1 MVVDFQDVEAT
12 RSSERRRASDVTV
25 TARVVPTVLTGA
37 AFVVL
42 RSFGALGDLPLFV
55 LLPLL
60 AVAGVVAELFGR
72 QLRPDSSRLAVHAA
86 VAAQVLAVATIT
98 YAIGWGAALSIGYVF
113 VLSRM
118 LDDADARV
126 WRVALAWTVVG
137 ITLGECAV
145 AIGLVPTYIPEPDVH
160 VLAVL
165 GLLGAGFVMHL
176 LGVKTAQNDES
187 LRRRDDAERELR
199 NTLSLL
205 TATLDATADGVV
217 VVDASGS
224 LGQYNEQFAR
234 MWQLSG
240 NEVAI
245 RDQDAAIRAILDQL
259 VRPEVFLAR
268 FEEIKASSEEDSN
281 DTLEFKDGRVYE
293 RRSRPQRVDGNVV
306 GRVWSFRDVTDR
318 TRLVN
323 ELAHQAF
330 HDSLTGLANRALL
343 RDRLEHALARARR
356 SGATVSVLFC
366 DLDGFKMV
374 NDTMGHDAGDMLLV
388 EVARR
393 FQIGVREG
401 DTVARLGGDEF
412 AIVVDETT
420 ANGATSLARRLLD
433 VLSDPFDINGREVF
447 ARASIGIADNHV
459 EALDADELL
468 CRADIAMYAA
478 KAKGRDRFEIFES
491 TMQVDLA
498 ARHELYGDLRH
509 ALAVGQ
515 FALYYQPLVDLE
527 TNKVVSVEAL
537 LRWRHPRRGIVGPDE
552 IIPICEETGLI
563 IEIGRWVLREACR
576 QIAEWSP
583 TLSGQTRICVNVS
596 AQQLYHDTFV
606 ADVAAALSEAD
617 LDAQRLVLELTE
629 STLLSNT
636 ALVQTQLNALKAL
649 GVHVAIDDFGTGYSS
664 LSYLHT
670 FPVDV
675 LKIDRSFVQR
685 LNADSDDQSGKLV
698 RSIVGMA
705 ENLGLGVVAEG
716 IEEEEQLAAVRD
728 AGCATGQG
736 FLFARPL
743 PADQVPLAISR
754 LSRAPAAKRRTTVT
768 RTTDGPR

>member
-1 MVVDFQDVEAT
+1 MDT
-12 RSSERRRASDVTV
+12 NRGSEPRRANALTLAALVG
-25 TARVVPTVLTGA
+25 PTVVTGI
-37 AFVVL
+37 AFAVL
-42 RSFGALGDLPLFV
+42 RSFGVLGNLPRFV
-55 LLPLL
+55 LLPVL
-60 AVAGVVAELFGR
+60 AAAGVVSELFGR
-72 QLRPDSSRLAVHAA
+72 RLTRDSSRLVLHTA
-86 VAAQVLAVATIT
+86 VAAQVLAVATVT

-113 VLSRM
+113 VLSRL
-118 LDDADARV
+118 LDDADSRV

-137 ITLGECAV
+137 VTLGECAIAV
-145 AIGLVPTYIPEPDVH
+145 GIVPTYIPEPDVH

-165 GLLGAGFVMHL
+165 GVLGTAFVMYL
-176 LGVKTAQNDES
+176 LGVKTSQSEES

-205 TATLDATADGVV
+205 TATLDATADGIVV
-217 VVDASGS
+217 AGTDGV
-224 LGQYNEQFAR
+224 LGQYNAQFAS
-234 MWQLSG
+234 MWHLPD
-240 NEVAI
+240 NAAAVRDLDAI
-245 RDQDAAIRAILDQL
+245 GAILDQL
-259 VRPEVFLAR
+259 LRPELFLAR
-268 FEEIKASSEEDSN
+268 FEEIKGDPEADSA
-281 DTLEFKDGRVYE
+281 DVLEFKDGRVYE
-293 RRSRPQRVDGNVV
+293 RRSRPQRIDGNVV
-306 GRVWSFRDVTDR
+306 GRVWSFRDVTDKN
-318 TRLVN
+318 RLVN

-388 EVARR
+388 EVAHR
-393 FQIGVREG
+393 FLHSIREG

-420 ANGATSLARRLLD
+420 ANGATVLARRLLD
-433 VLSDPFDINGREVF
+433 VLSDPFVINGREVF
-447 ARASIGIADNHV
+447 VRASVGIADNHAEV
-459 EALDADELL
+459 LDADELL

-478 KAKGRDRFEIFES
+478 KSNGRDRFEIFES
-491 TMQVDLA
+491 TMQVDLTH
-498 ARHELYGDLRH
+498 RHELYGDLRH

-515 FALYYQPLVDLE
+515 FTLYYQPLVDLAS
-527 TNKVVSVEAL
+527 NKVESIEAL
-537 LRWRHPRRGIVGPDE
+537 LRWRHPTRGIVGPDE

-563 IEIGRWVLREACR
+563 IDVGRWVLREACR
-576 QIAEWSP
+576 QLAEWS
-583 TLSGQTRICVNVS
+583 TTIDAQTRISVNIS
-596 AQQLYHDTFV
+596 AQQMYHESFV
-606 ADVAAALSEAD
+606 ADVSAALS
-617 LDAQRLVLELTE
+617 DAGLEGQRLVLELTE

-636 ALVQTQLNALKAL
+636 ALVHERLEALKAI

-664 LSYLHT
+664 LSYLHL

-685 LNADSDDQSGKLV
+685 LNSGSDDQSDKLV

-716 IEEEEQLAAVRD
+716 IEQEDQLAAVRD
-728 AGCATGQG
+728 AGCATGQD

-743 PADQVPLAISR
+743 PADQVTLVVAR
-754 LSRAPAAKRRTTVT
+754 LSRAPTSNRRTAAARSTEN
-768 RTTDGPR
+768 PQ